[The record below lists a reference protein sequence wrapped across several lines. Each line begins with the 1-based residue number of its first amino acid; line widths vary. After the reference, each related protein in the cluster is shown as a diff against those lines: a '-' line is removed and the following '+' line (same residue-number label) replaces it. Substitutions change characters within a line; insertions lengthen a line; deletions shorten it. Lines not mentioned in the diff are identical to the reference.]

1 MQAESRTQLELGV
14 SFKCTFV
21 SECFTLLPPRTSS
34 ALRAL
39 LPSSEGGGSII
50 AEDRRLRSNLIGE
63 EAKLNK
69 GLEILLKIV

>member
-1 MQAESRTQLELGV
+1 MT
-14 SFKCTFV
+14 
-21 SECFTLLPPRTSS
+21 PPRMSS

-39 LPSSEGGGSII
+39 LSSNKGGGSSI

-69 GLEILLKIV
+69 GLDL

>member
-1 MQAESRTQLELGV
+1 M
-14 SFKCTFV
+14 
-21 SECFTLLPPRTSS
+21 PS

-39 LPSSEGGGSII
+39 LPSSEGGESSI

-69 GLEILLKIV
+69 GLEISLKIV